1 MKTLFIILTVLSS
14 FMTNIEKQTLKSD
27 FVVTISETATQP
39 LSYTG
44 SFVMRGERF
53 ELQMMQME
61 IAYDGK
67 TLYMYSAETDEIQL
81 TEPTQ
86 EELLQANPLAF
97 AKSAVNDCEV
107 LERDKSNGEKL
118 IVLVPRDKTKTY
130 GIGRIEVVLMENS
143 PTTNYQLPTTNHQS
157 PIYLPVSVELKE
169 GKRTTTLKL
178 KNAEYISTTP
188 TFKINKPGAFVNDLR

>member
-1 MKTLFIILTVLSS
+1 MKVLFIILTVLSS
-14 FMTNIEKQTLKSD
+14 FMADMEKNTLKSD

-86 EELLQANPLAF
+86 EELLQANPLVF
-97 AKSAVNDCEV
+97 AKAVVKDCEV
-107 LERDKSNGEKL
+107 LERDKSNGDKL

-130 GIGRIEVVLMENS
+130 GIGRIELVLMENGKWKME
-143 PTTNYQLPTTNHQS
+143 NNQS
-157 PIYLPVSVELKE
+157 TKYLPVSVEMKE
-169 GKRTTTLKL
+169 GKRTTLLKL

-188 TFKINKPGAFVNDLR
+188 TFKLNKPGAYVYDLR